1 MKKNVAYSY
10 SESLWPFILPVI
22 LLYLA
27 IGIAGIYFKGL
38 EFRTYLAIAVMIVAS
53 CYICLVFRDY
63 TIQIDDT
70 TISFG
75 YHFTGKEKVLLNTIE
90 YAEILIFDRKNPTTR
105 FGIKR
110 SGGPPVLFE
119 GRWSSG
125 TLIRLR
131 LNEEYLTR
139 YKLKRKKKVKQ
150 LLLRSRNPESVLSV
164 LSEKGVPVQ
173 RMQRQGTE

>member
-1 MKKNVAYSY
+1 MKKNVAYC
-10 SESLWPFILPVI
+10 ETPWPIILPI
-22 LLYLA
+22 YCIWLLL
-27 IGIAGIYFKGL
+27 IIAGIYFKGL
-38 EFRTYLAIAVMIVAS
+38 EFRTYLAIAIIFAGS
-53 CYICLVFRDY
+53 CYIFLLYWRY
-63 TIQIDDT
+63 AIQIDDT

-75 YHFTGKEKVLLNTIE
+75 YHFTGKEKVLLNTVE
-90 YAEILIFDRKNPTTR
+90 YAEILIF
-105 FGIKR
+105 
-110 SGGPPVLFE
+110 
-119 GRWSSG
+119 GR
-125 TLIRLR
+125 TKLIRLR

>member
-1 MKKNVAYSY
+1 MNEKNVVYR
-10 SESLWPFILPVI
+10 ETPWPFIFPII
-22 LLYLA
+22 LLYLGLV
-27 IGIAGIYFKGL
+27 IVGIYLKGL
-38 EFRTYLAIAVMIVAS
+38 EFRTYLAIAIMVVAS
-53 CYICLVFRDY
+53 CYMCLVYWDY

-90 YAEILIFDRKNPTTR
+90 YAEIFIFDRKNPTTR
-105 FGIKR
+105 FGINR
-110 SGGPPVLFE
+110 LGGPPVRLT
-119 GRWSSG
+119 GR
-125 TLIRLR
+125 LIRLR

-150 LLLRSRNPESVLSV
+150 LVLASRNPESVLSV
-164 LSEKGVPVQ
+164 LLEKGVPAQ

>member
-1 MKKNVAYSY
+1 MNKNVAYC
-10 SESLWPFILPVI
+10 ETPWPIILPVYCI
-22 LLYLA
+22 WLL
-27 IGIAGIYFKGL
+27 IVIAGVYLKGL
-38 EFRTYLAIAVMIVAS
+38 EFRTYLAIAIMVVAS
-53 CYICLVFRDY
+53 CYMCLVYWDY

-105 FGIKR
+105 FRINK
-110 SGGPPVLFE
+110 SGGPPVLLE

-125 TLIRLR
+125 ALIRLR

-150 LLLRSRNPESVLSV
+150 LILRSRKPESVLSV
-164 LSEKGVPVQ
+164 LAEKGVPVQ
-173 RMQRQGTE
+173 RMQQQGTE

>member
-1 MKKNVAYSY
+1 MNKNVAYC
-10 SESLWPFILPVI
+10 ETPWPFIFPII
-22 LLYLA
+22 LLYL
-27 IGIAGIYFKGL
+27 GLVIAGVYLKGL

-53 CYICLVFRDY
+53 CYIFLLYWRY
-63 TIQIDDT
+63 AIQIDDK

-105 FGIKR
+105 FGINR

-125 TLIRLR
+125 KLIRLR

-173 RMQRQGTE
+173 RMRRQGTE